1 ERRRGADRRRRA
13 GGARRRGRRRRRRR
27 RDRRADRPARR
38 RGPAPASRGAA
49 GARRDSA
56 VGEDRPSRAR
66 APDHGHSDAPCRHR
80 RACARD
86 AGRLAP
92 TLGESIMRDHRL
104 TTALLGAAAA
114 LLLAGAPAGAQPVRP
129 EPAPDSAPNNPN
141 AAPPEKVAPPLRT
154 PEAGQNSGS
163 SGVIVPPA
171 GVDPGITAPPP

>member
-1 ERRRGADRRRRA
+1 
-13 GGARRRGRRRRRRR
+13 
-27 RDRRADRPARR
+27 
-38 RGPAPASRGAA
+38 
-49 GARRDSA
+49 
-56 VGEDRPSRAR
+56 
-66 APDHGHSDAPCRHR
+66 
-80 RACARD
+80 
-86 AGRLAP
+86 
-92 TLGESIMRDHRL
+92 MRDHRL

-171 GVDPGITAPPP
+171 GVDPGITAPPPNPGTDSRMPVVPPPGTRGNPGPTPK